1 MRAASRRTGKKRR
14 VIRAH
19 NGEYT
24 FMDDLDGEPDT
35 ITIRTDLFSSHAIA
49 YEDTEGADCGA
60 KCSLCHICPALFGVC
75 CFIWLTVIP
84 AVMVIVILVAWRR
97 RKAE

>member
-1 MRAASRRTGKKRR
+1 
-14 VIRAH
+14 
-19 NGEYT
+19 
-24 FMDDLDGEPDT
+24 MDDLDGEPDT

-75 CFIWLTVIP
+75 CFI
-84 AVMVIVILVAWRR
+84 
-97 RKAE
+97 